1 MKTLYIECSMGAAGD
16 MLMGA
21 LYELIDDRQGFL
33 DKMNS
38 LGIPGVRVEA
48 EPSIKC
54 GIAGT
59 HMKVTIEGKE
69 EHEHNHE
76 DGHRH
81 HHDHSSLHSI
91 SHMVSHMD
99 IKEETRDK
107 IMKVYRLIAEAEGA
121 VHNRPAGEIHFH
133 EVGSLDAVADIA
145 GVCILMDMIR
155 PDEVCVSPVH
165 TGSGHVHCAH
175 GILPVPA
182 PATAHILRGIP
193 VYGGEVEGELCT
205 PTGAALLKVFADSFG
220 AMPLMKISGTGYGM
234 GTADFE
240 RANCVRAFLGE
251 DDETGDE
258 IYELECSIDDMTPEE
273 ISYAAKK
280 ILEEGALD
288 VYTQSILMKKGRPGF
303 LLTILC
309 RKGTEDSFAKLI
321 FENTS
326 TIGIRRRCCERYLLT
341 RHMETENGMRVKVSE
356 GYGVT
361 RRKTEFEDR
370 EKKAEEKN
378 TGILEVR

>member
-1 MKTLYIECSMGAAGD
+1 MKKLYIECSMGAAGD
-16 MLMGA
+16 MLMAA

-38 LGIPGVRVEA
+38 LGIPGVKVEA
-48 EPSIKC
+48 EPSVKC

-59 HMKVTIEGKE
+59 HMKVTVEGKE
-69 EHEHNHE
+69 EHEHHHE
-76 DGHRH
+76 SGHHH

-91 SHMVSHMD
+91 SHIVSHMD
-99 IKEETRDK
+99 IKDATKER
-107 IMKVYRLIAEAEGA
+107 IMEVYRLIAEAESE
-121 VHNRPAGEIHFH
+121 VHNRPVDEIHFH

-145 GVCILMDMIR
+145 GVCILMDMIN
-155 PDEVCVSPVH
+155 PDEVCVSHVH

-182 PATAHILRGIP
+182 PATARILRGVP

-220 AMPLMKISGTGYGM
+220 SMPLMKISGTGYGM
-234 GTADFE
+234 GTCDFE
-240 RANCVRAFLGE
+240 RANCVRAFIGE
-251 DDETGDE
+251 DDRSGEE
-258 IYELECSIDDMTPEE
+258 IYELETSIDDMTPEE
-273 ISYAAKK
+273 ISYAARKL
-280 ILEEGALD
+280 LEEGALD

-303 LLTILC
+303 LLTVLC
-309 RKGTEDSFAKLI
+309 RKGTEDRFAQLI

-326 TIGIRRRCCERYLLT
+326 TIGIRKRSCERYLLS

-361 RRKTEFEDR
+361 RRKLEFEDR
-370 EKKAEEKN
+370 EKMAEEKN

>member
-1 MKTLYIECSMGAAGD
+1 MKKLYIECSMGAAGD
-16 MLMGA
+16 MLMAA

-38 LGIPGVRVEA
+38 LGIPGVKVEA
-48 EPSIKC
+48 EPSVKC

-59 HMKVTIEGKE
+59 HMKVTVEGKE
-69 EHEHNHE
+69 EHEHH
-76 DGHRH
+76 H

-91 SHMVSHMD
+91 SHIVSHMD
-99 IKEETRDK
+99 IKDTTKER
-107 IMKVYRLIAEAEGA
+107 IMKVYRLIAEAESE
-121 VHNRPAGEIHFH
+121 VHNRPVDEIHFH

-145 GVCILMDMIR
+145 GVCILMDMIN
-155 PDEVCVSPVH
+155 PDEVCVSSVH

-182 PATAHILRGIP
+182 PATARILRGVP

-220 AMPLMKISGTGYGM
+220 SMPLMKISGTGYGM
-234 GTADFE
+234 GTCDFE
-240 RANCVRAFLGE
+240 RANCVRVFLGE
-251 DDETGDE
+251 DDKSGEE
-258 IYELECSIDDMTPEE
+258 IYELETSIDDMTPEE
-273 ISYAAKK
+273 ISYAARKL
-280 ILEEGALD
+280 LEEGALD

-303 LLTILC
+303 LLTVLC
-309 RKGTEDSFAKLI
+309 RKGTEDRFAQLI

-326 TIGIRRRCCERYLLT
+326 TIGIRKRSCERYLLS

-361 RRKTEFEDR
+361 RRKLEFEDR
-370 EKKAEEKN
+370 EKMAEEKN

>member
-1 MKTLYIECSMGAAGD
+1 MKKLYIECSMGAAGD
-16 MLMGA
+16 MLMAA

-38 LGIPGVRVEA
+38 LGIPGVKVEA
-48 EPSIKC
+48 EPSVKC

-59 HMKVTIEGKE
+59 HMKVTVEGKE
-69 EHEHNHE
+69 EHEHHHE
-76 DGHRH
+76 SGHHH

-91 SHMVSHMD
+91 SHIVSHMD
-99 IKEETRDK
+99 IKDATKER
-107 IMKVYRLIAEAEGA
+107 IMKVYRLIAEAESE
-121 VHNRPAGEIHFH
+121 VHNRPVDEIHFH

-145 GVCILMDMIR
+145 GVCILMDMIN

-182 PATAHILRGIP
+182 PATAQILRGVP

-220 AMPLMKISGTGYGM
+220 SMPLMKISGTGYGM
-234 GTADFE
+234 GTCDFE

-251 DDETGDE
+251 DDKSGEE
-258 IYELECSIDDMTPEE
+258 IYELETSIDDMTPEE
-273 ISYAAKK
+273 ISYAARKL
-280 ILEEGALD
+280 LEEGALD

-303 LLTILC
+303 LLTVLC
-309 RKGTEDSFAKLI
+309 RKGTEDRFAQLI

-326 TIGIRRRCCERYLLT
+326 TIGIRKRSCERYLLS

-361 RRKTEFEDR
+361 RRKLEFEDR
-370 EKKAEEKN
+370 EKMAEEKN

>member
-1 MKTLYIECSMGAAGD
+1 MKKLYIECSMGAAGD
-16 MLMGA
+16 MLMAA

-38 LGIPGVRVEA
+38 LGIPGVKVEA
-48 EPSIKC
+48 EPSVKC

-59 HMKVTIEGKE
+59 HMKVTVEGKE
-69 EHEHNHE
+69 EHEHHHE
-76 DGHRH
+76 SGHHH

-91 SHMVSHMD
+91 SHIVSHMD
-99 IKEETRDK
+99 IKDATKER
-107 IMKVYRLIAEAEGA
+107 IMKVYRLIAEAESE
-121 VHNRPAGEIHFH
+121 VHNRPVDEIHFH

-145 GVCILMDMIR
+145 GVCILMDMIN
-155 PDEVCVSPVH
+155 PDEVCVSHVH

-182 PATAHILRGIP
+182 PATARILRGVP

-220 AMPLMKISGTGYGM
+220 SMPLMKISGTGYGM
-234 GTADFE
+234 GTCDFE
-240 RANCVRAFLGE
+240 RANCVRAFIGE
-251 DDETGDE
+251 DDRSGEE
-258 IYELECSIDDMTPEE
+258 IYELETSIDDMTPEE
-273 ISYAAKK
+273 ISYAARKL
-280 ILEEGALD
+280 LEEGALD

-303 LLTILC
+303 LLTVLC
-309 RKGTEDSFAKLI
+309 RKGTEDRFAQLI

-326 TIGIRRRCCERYLLT
+326 TIGIRKRSCERYLLS

-361 RRKTEFEDR
+361 RRKLEFEDR
-370 EKKAEEKN
+370 EKMAEEKN

>member
-69 EHEHNHE
+69 EHQHNHE
-76 DGHRH
+76 DGHHH

-133 EVGSLDAVADIA
+133 EVGSLDAVADIWLSCDCFA
-145 GVCILMDMIR
+145 YAR
-155 PDEVCVSPVH
+155 SPV
-165 TGSGHVHCAH
+165 
-175 GILPVPA
+175 
-182 PATAHILRGIP
+182 RW
-193 VYGGEVEGELCT
+193 
-205 PTGAALLKVFADSFG
+205 AALVSACLSSVTNSVQ
-220 AMPLMKISGTGYGM
+220 IS
-234 GTADFE
+234 
-240 RANCVRAFLGE
+240 VQVL
-251 DDETGDE
+251 
-258 IYELECSIDDMTPEE
+258 SQ
-273 ISYAAKK
+273 
-280 ILEEGALD
+280 
-288 VYTQSILMKKGRPGF
+288 VQSIF
-303 LLTILC
+303 LNASQ
-309 RKGTEDSFAKLI
+309 R
-321 FENTS
+321 ENP
-326 TIGIRRRCCERYLLT
+326 
-341 RHMETENGMRVKVSE
+341 
-356 GYGVT
+356 
-361 RRKTEFEDR
+361 
-370 EKKAEEKN
+370 
-378 TGILEVR
+378 

>member
-69 EHEHNHE
+69 EHQHNHK
-76 DGHRH
+76 DGHHH

-182 PATAHILRGIP
+182 PATAHILQGIP

-220 AMPLMKISGTGYGM
+220 AMPLMKIYGTGYGM